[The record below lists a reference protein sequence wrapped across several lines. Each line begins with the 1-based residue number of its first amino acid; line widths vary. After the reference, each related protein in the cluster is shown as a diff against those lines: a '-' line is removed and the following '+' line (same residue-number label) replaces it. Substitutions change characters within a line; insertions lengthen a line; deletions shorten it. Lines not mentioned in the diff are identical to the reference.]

1 MSKGLIILAA
11 SIVLVTAV
19 YAATSSTNG
28 SSIPMVSGVNQTVT
42 SGQVPVVTSG
52 QASTNASM
60 PATTTTM
67 PVGSTSSMQAS
78 SQSTTTPSPI
88 KAGQS
93 YSMIQLLQL
102 GYAVEA
108 KGFAEGEA
116 VSGAIAKSAVWKING
131 GTQDFWQGIVTSD
144 GQFVLTQQLFGS
156 ENSTVSNSDWA
167 ENK

>member
-1 MSKGLIILAA
+1 MEDYMSKGLLILAA

-28 SSIPMVSGVNQTVT
+28 SSIPKVSGVNQTVT
-42 SGQVPVVTSG
+42 SGQVPAVISG
-52 QASTNASM
+52 PASTDASKPVKNTTLM
-60 PATTTTM
+60 QVSSPNATT
-67 PVGSTSSMQAS
+67 S
-78 SQSTTTPSPI
+78 SPI
-88 KAGQS
+88 QAGQS

-116 VSGAIAKSAVWKING
+116 VPGAIAKSAAWKING

-144 GQFVLTQQLFGS
+144 GKFVLKQQLSGS
-156 ENSTVSNSDWA
+156 QNSAVLSSSWA
-167 ENK
+167 GDK